1 MRISDWS
8 SDVCSSDLAWARL
21 EFGGERIEP
30 AGSGGLFGIGA
41 QFARGDE
48 RFVAREDG
56 RHRRA
61 GFLIV
66 PAKLATL
73 QPPCTTSPR
82 RNRNRPVTPSQPTTP
97 PRRPLTLPH
106 PNTSPHPGSGHPEL
120 G

>member
-30 AGSGGLFGIGA
+30 AGSGGLFGLGA

-56 RHRRA
+56 RHRRV

-73 QPPCTTSPR
+73 PSPFTTSPR
-82 RNRNRPVTPSQPTTP
+82 RTRNRPASRSKPTCP
-97 PRRPLTLPH
+97 PRRSFTLPAPSNPPAKNH
-106 PNTSPHPGSGHPEL
+106 
-120 G
+120 